1 MPPVSVSC
9 HSGCGVPHA
18 AAAPMIIFARPDGH
32 LCIKPE
38 EKCPEGVTRLMAI
51 YGEMAIYGA
60 SLSASPSAAIALSA
74 SPAPR

>member
-1 MPPVSVSC
+1 
-9 HSGCGVPHA
+9 
-18 AAAPMIIFARPDGH
+18 MIIFVPPDGH

-38 EKCPEGVTRLMAI
+38 EKCPEGVTVLMAI

-60 SLSASPSAAIALSA
+60 SLSDSPSCPIALSA